1 MPTATPKPTATPAVS
16 PLPSGTPKPTVT
28 PAPSVSKP
36 SKPVITG
43 ISSKSKNKLVI
54 TWKKQKNAKGYE
66 IYRKTGKKGSYK
78 KIKVI
83 KKGSTVTYTNFK
95 LKKGKT
101 YYYKIRSYKYDTN
114 GKKIYSSWS
123 SVKGK
128 TSK

>member
-1 MPTATPKPTATPAVS
+1 MPK
-16 PLPSGTPKPTVT
+16 VT
-28 PAPSVSKP
+28 NFTE
-36 SKPVITG
+36 KPV
-43 ISSKSKNKLVI
+43 KRVL
-54 TWKKQKNAKGYE
+54 
-66 IYRKTGKKGSYK
+66 K

-83 KKGSTVTYTNFK
+83 KKGSTVTYTNSK

>member
-1 MPTATPKPTATPAVS
+1 MAAS
-16 PLPSGTPKPTVT
+16 L
-28 PAPSVSKP
+28 
-36 SKPVITG
+36 

-83 KKGSTVTYTNFK
+83 KKGSTVTYTNSK